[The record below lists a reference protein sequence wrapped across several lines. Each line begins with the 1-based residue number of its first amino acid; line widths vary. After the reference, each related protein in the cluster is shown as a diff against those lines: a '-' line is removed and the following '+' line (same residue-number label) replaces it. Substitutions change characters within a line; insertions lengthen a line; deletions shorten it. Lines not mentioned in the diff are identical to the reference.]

1 MKTKIVICPTLERA
15 LYEWRRF
22 ANAYPDMWIDVR
34 RRPMTLTS
42 KTGVT
47 YIFHSKA
54 EVDKLKGYHA
64 DFISCDEVDPL
75 ESEGE

>member
-1 MKTKIVICPTLERA
+1 MERA

-22 ANAYPDMWIDVR
+22 ADAYSDMWVDVH